1 MSDETEK
8 KPEEEKK
15 SEDDKPEDKEK
26 HSDSANISES
36 NKALIDVLSKVGDAL
51 VKNTET
57 LAKMEGKIDKALEEP
72 TNLPLK
78 PSVSASDDIGD
89 KVKVPDTY
97 QSNSQQASIDDS
109 DPKNEP
115 EKDPGELKMQEK
127 KKAVKL
133 EKTSVGR
140 PSTVK
145 ESPEAVEQIT
155 SGVSYIE
162 KAYAGSDKN
171 PVLDDFRKLGLENS
185 NTIRAKILKGDY
197 FMPTDTE
204 VSHW

>member
-15 SEDDKPEDKEK
+15 SEDEKPEDKEK
-26 HSDSANISES
+26 HSDSANINES

-109 DPKNEP
+109 DPKNEN

-127 KKAVKL
+127 TKAVKL
-133 EKTSVGR
+133 EKTSVER
-140 PSTVK
+140 PSTVN
-145 ESPEAVEQIT
+145 ESPEAGAQVT

-162 KAYAGSDKN
+162 KAYAGSDKS
-171 PVLDDFRKLGLENS
+171 PILDDFRKLGLENS

-197 FMPTDTE
+197 FTPTDQE
-204 VSHW
+204 VARW